1 MQRHYQ
7 VILEALLSFFII
19 IDILSLSFMTIGFIV
34 GIKANSL
41 YYMGSFDLL
50 VAFLIFL
57 DFIFFRIIHGEVI
70 ESKWQ
75 FLREN
80 WVYIVSIIPLPFIT
94 FNFFNS
100 FGFISVIGLLGLVRI
115 YALIIVLIKS
125 ASHVRG
131 YPSKT
136 KLDYATFVLL
146 VVLILGSF
154 LFFVVERGVNPGVPN
169 YESSMW
175 FSIVSMATVGY
186 GDIVPYTNIGRII
199 AVIIILTGM
208 GYVSLVTA
216 TLAYSFIDLFRK
228 ESRKA
233 AEKLQKRS
241 DRYDKKIDELL
252 VKLDKIEKK
261 VDNIEKENKDK

>member
-1 MQRHYQ
+1 LDRHYQ
-7 VILEALLSFFII
+7 VILEALLSFFIL
-19 IDILSLSFMTIGFIV
+19 IDLLLLGLMTIGLFV
-34 GIKANSL
+34 GIKPNTV
-41 YYMGSFDLL
+41 YYMGSFDL
-50 VAFLIFL
+50 VIAFFIFL
-57 DFIFFRIIHGEVI
+57 DLIFFRIIHGEGI
-70 ESKWQ
+70 KSKWQ

-80 WVYIVSIIPLPFIT
+80 WAYIVSIIPLSFIA
-94 FNFFNS
+94 FNLS
-100 FGFISVIGLLGLVRI
+100 HLFGLASIIGLIGLVRI
-115 YALIIVLIKS
+115 YALIIVLTKS
-125 ASHVRG
+125 ASRVRE

-146 VVLILGSF
+146 MVLILGSYF
-154 LFFVVERGVNPGVPN
+154 FFVVERGVNPGVPN
-169 YESSMW
+169 YESAMW

-199 AVIIILTGM
+199 AVILILTGM

-241 DRYDKKIDELL
+241 EEYNEKTDELL
-252 VKLDKIEKK
+252 EKLDKIEKI
-261 VDNIEKENKDK
+261 VDKIEKEKQE

>member
-7 VILEALLSFFII
+7 VILEALLSFFIF
-19 IDILSLSFMTIGFIV
+19 IDLILLGFMTIGFIV

-41 YYMGSFDLL
+41 YYMGSFDLV

-57 DFIFFRIIHGEVI
+57 DLIFFRIILGEVI

-80 WVYIVSIIPLPFIT
+80 WAYIVSIIPLPFIT
-94 FNFFNS
+94 FNCFHS

-115 YALIIVLIKS
+115 YALIIVLTKS
-125 ASHVRG
+125 VRG
-131 YPSKT
+131 VREYPSKT

-146 VVLILGSF
+146 MVLILGSY
-154 LFFVVERGVNPGVPN
+154 LFFVVEKGVNPGVPN
-169 YESSMW
+169 YESAIW

-233 AEKLQKRS
+233 SEKLQKRGEG
-241 DRYDKKIDELL
+241 YDEKIDELL
-252 VKLDKIEKK
+252 EKLDKIDKK
-261 VDNIEKENKDK
+261 VDGMEKEKKE